1 MKLRVHLGLYEDET
15 AELCHWHIPE
25 AHYLET
31 WSDARAFDG
40 TVTIMQ
46 PLIAP
51 LYGGKSA
58 HELLAAL
65 MGQPD
70 RSSYSIMRDYW
81 RGQLPPEDFERFWH
95 TALHEGLIAD
105 TAVPLHEAEKDHRVI
120 RDGELVTVCQA
131 SCPTEAII
139 LGKINDLN
147 SRVSKLK
154 ATQLT
159 YGLLT
164 DLTMQPRT
172 TYLARLRHPHPD
184 LAQPEERS

>member
-1 MKLRVHLGLYEDET
+1 VKLRVHLGLYEDET

-70 RSSYSIMRDYW
+70 RSSYTIVRDYW
-81 RGQLPPEDFERFWH
+81 RGQLPPEDFERFWR
-95 TALHEGLIAD
+95 TALHGGLMAN
-105 TAVPLHEAEKDHRVI
+105 TALPLREAEKDHRVI
-120 RDGELVTVCQA
+120 RDGELITA
-131 SCPTEAII
+131 
-139 LGKINDLN
+139 DL
-147 SRVSKLK
+147 SAV
-154 ATQLT
+154 
-159 YGLLT
+159 LL
-164 DLTMQPRT
+164 LVVFMRP
-172 TYLARLRHPHPD
+172 PG
-184 LAQPEERS
+184 